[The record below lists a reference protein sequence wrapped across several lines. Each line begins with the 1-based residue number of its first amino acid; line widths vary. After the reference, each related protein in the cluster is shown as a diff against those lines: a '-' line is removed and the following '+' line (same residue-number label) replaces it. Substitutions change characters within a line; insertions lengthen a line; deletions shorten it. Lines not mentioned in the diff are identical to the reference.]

1 MLYEV
6 SNAIG
11 KGLAR
16 ILYGWRVE
24 GPLHLVP
31 DGPFVLAANHM
42 GVIDPWLVAGIT
54 SRRVAF
60 MAKEELFR
68 IPLVGGWIRAVG
80 SFPVRRGESDR
91 EAIRTALSIL
101 GAGGIVGIFVEGT
114 RNPEGR
120 PLPVQHGAAM
130 LAVRANVPLVPV
142 AMVREGRRRITRM
155 AEPIYPP
162 ADFSGPRRVLYDRLS
177 DQLGEAIAS
186 LKETQTFQTAVSPQS
201 RSIAD

>member
-11 KGLAR
+11 KGIAR
-16 ILYGWRVE
+16 LLYGWRVE
-24 GPLHLVP
+24 GPLHKVP

-42 GVIDPWLVAGIT
+42 GIIDPWLVAGIT

-68 IPLVGGWIRAVG
+68 IPVLASWIRAVG

-91 EAIRTALSIL
+91 DAIRTALSIL
-101 GAGGIVGIFVEGT
+101 EAGGIVGIFVEGT
-114 RNPEGR
+114 RNPQGR
-120 PLPVQHGAAM
+120 PLPIQHGAAM

-142 AMVREGRRRITRM
+142 AMVREGRRRVTRM
-155 AEPIYPP
+155 GEPIFPP
-162 ADFSGPRRVLYDRLS
+162 SDFSGPRRHLYDQLS
-177 DQLGEAIAS
+177 DQLGEAIAA
-186 LKETQTFQTAVSPQS
+186 LKETRTFQAAVSPPS
-201 RSIAD
+201 RSLAD